1 MRTRSIRGWPGRASV
16 FLSSCACGT
25 CRIYIEGEW
34 REMVGAAK
42 EEEPATRET
51 HEDAAQSTRL
61 SCQVKV
67 TAELDGLIPRMREK
81 QF

>member
-1 MRTRSIRGWPGRASV
+1 MGR
-16 FLSSCACGT
+16 LG
-25 CRIYIEGEW
+25 
-34 REMVGAAK
+34 EMVGAAK

-81 QF
+81 F